1 MGLAVSEQSLA
12 SLWDLQA
19 QTSRKR
25 QGVYRDLELRS
36 GKPAFVRLHMATETR
51 EVDEVSLETKEK
63 KKRVSRR
70 RALAMV
76 SEAAEVVRQ
85 EA

>member
-1 MGLAVSEQSLA
+1 
-12 SLWDLQA
+12 
-19 QTSRKR
+19 
-25 QGVYRDLELRS
+25 
-36 GKPAFVRLHMATETR
+36 MATETR

-70 RALAMV
+70 RALAMA

-85 EA
+85 EEA

>member
-1 MGLAVSEQSLA
+1 MNGVWQACGTSRQRRPGSDRTYIEIWNSGTVNLAVVSI
-12 SLWDLQA
+12 
-19 QTSRKR
+19 
-25 QGVYRDLELRS
+25 
-36 GKPAFVRLHMATETR
+36 HMATETR

-70 RALAMV
+70 RALAMA

-85 EA
+85 EEA